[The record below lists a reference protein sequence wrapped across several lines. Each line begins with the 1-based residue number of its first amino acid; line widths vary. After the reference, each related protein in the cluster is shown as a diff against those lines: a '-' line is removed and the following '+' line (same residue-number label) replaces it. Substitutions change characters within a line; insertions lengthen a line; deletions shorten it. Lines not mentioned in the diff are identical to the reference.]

1 MVVASLTILSTLE
14 SNIFVIFNQMK
25 TKIGFTGI
33 DCILNNTKIHDH
45 KLAPALHICLSYIL
59 VHWFFNTS
67 YP

>member
-14 SNIFVIFNQMK
+14 LNIFVIFNQIK

-45 KLAPALHICLSYIL
+45 KLAPALFFISYIL
-59 VHWFFNTS
+59 VHWFFLNT
-67 YP
+67 